1 MRKIAGI
8 MSAAAVLAAVGGV
21 PAAQARP
28 VEGPCATGAH
38 LFETANIEFDSPLP
52 PGTAP
57 DVCSKTG

>member
-1 MRKIAGI
+1 MRKIAGTI
-8 MSAAAVLAAVGGV
+8 AAAAVLAAVGV
-21 PAAQARP
+21 APAAQARP
-28 VEGPCATGAH
+28 VEGPCATVAH